1 MKFSRKDKSLLL
13 LIATALIVL
22 WLIFLLISN
31 LLFPALFP
39 FADIRKITDIKADWL
54 NVSHPLENR
63 DLKSRVILLHFWNH
77 GCVSCLVTLP
87 AIKKL
92 EKELGNKLLVIGIHS
107 STLANSKDAVKKA
120 MLKYDIS
127 HPVINDPDLKIWN
140 DFAVKAWPTFILINP
155 HGNVEEIYVGEK
167 SVKNLADDTKNL
179 VAKYKYEIN
188 RDPLPL
194 MLEKYNVIGN
204 VLSFPT
210 RVAYTN
216 NLKSNF
222 KSGAAIFIANSGQ
235 NNIVIAALNGD
246 IIMKIGSGREGNE
259 DGDFESASF
268 THPHGLLF
276 DGLDKLYIAD
286 SGNNSL
292 RVVDFNKGKV
302 ETLLSDL
309 SFPNDLEFFPDKNN
323 IVISNSAAGQILSYD
338 LKSKKTS
345 ILASG
350 LPQTSDMSV
359 FASKLYFVD
368 AMDSSLRVLDKK
380 NEVKI
385 LHKGVKLPLALHADD
400 TGIYIADA
408 SNNQIKKYDYSSSKI
423 HNFSKVELDAAEG
436 IIAVL
441 DRFYIADSNN
451 NRIMVL
457 NRRNLENEILNVMP
471 PLKLPKVG
479 FLEYLPNLQ
488 KISEAKVQENA
499 EIMLKID
506 LADGWKIN
514 EQGPSFINLLELVKE
529 SEANLIASFDWNS
542 IKVKEMKLPKFV
554 KEKNYLLKGTIY
566 YCEDQPNALCYIKSY
581 EQKIVADDGREA
593 EEIVIKLGY

>member
-194 MLEKYNVIGN
+194 MLEKYNVI
-204 VLSFPT
+204 
-210 RVAYTN
+210 
-216 NLKSNF
+216 
-222 KSGAAIFIANSGQ
+222 
-235 NNIVIAALNGD
+235 AALNGD

-350 LPQTSDMSV
+350 
-359 FASKLYFVD
+359 
-368 AMDSSLRVLDKK
+368 
-380 NEVKI
+380 
-385 LHKGVKLPLALHADD
+385 
-400 TGIYIADA
+400 
-408 SNNQIKKYDYSSSKI
+408 
-423 HNFSKVELDAAEG
+423 
-436 IIAVL
+436 
-441 DRFYIADSNN
+441 
-451 NRIMVL
+451 
-457 NRRNLENEILNVMP
+457 
-471 PLKLPKVG
+471 
-479 FLEYLPNLQ
+479 
-488 KISEAKVQENA
+488 
-499 EIMLKID
+499 
-506 LADGWKIN
+506 
-514 EQGPSFINLLELVKE
+514 
-529 SEANLIASFDWNS
+529 
-542 IKVKEMKLPKFV
+542 
-554 KEKNYLLKGTIY
+554 
-566 YCEDQPNALCYIKSY
+566 
-581 EQKIVADDGREA
+581 
-593 EEIVIKLGY
+593 